1 MSKIATNKTKI
12 KHRIEELEQQSAL
25 IRKEIEGDL
34 EVSKHKLS
42 NFGKILLG
50 IGSGLIFSAIVLGRL
65 GGRKSKGDANSN
77 YHSKRVYHRFRDQL
91 THELT
96 SQATDFLLGL
106 AKDKLSA
113 HIGKKEN
120 EKDEDPNFTT

>member
-50 IGSGLIFSAIVLGRL
+50 IGSGLIFSAIVLGL
-65 GGRKSKGDANSN
+65 IFTKQA
-77 YHSKRVYHRFRDQL
+77 L
-91 THELT
+91 THRPQPT
-96 SQATDFLLGL
+96 QTDCPYSFI
-106 AKDKLSA
+106 KKL
-113 HIGKKEN
+113 
-120 EKDEDPNFTT
+120 NFRLMR